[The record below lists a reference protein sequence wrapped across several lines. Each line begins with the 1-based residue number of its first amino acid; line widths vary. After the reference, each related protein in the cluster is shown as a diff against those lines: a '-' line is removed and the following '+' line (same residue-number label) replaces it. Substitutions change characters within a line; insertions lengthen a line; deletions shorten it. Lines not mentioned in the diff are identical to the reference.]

1 MVREENRLMEK
12 SRSMY
17 SQDVPSNAFGKSER
31 KPELIVTL
39 NPGDPIPVHGSL
51 AVPVEPFAAGFPQ
64 AFTVEDWRKLRLR
77 TIEEGRKLYAL
88 LPGFVMEEDL
98 DALEQ
103 LLLSLHDADGLYY
116 GDEAVLMAARK
127 TGYDGLMIFQPDTL
141 ICSSADVQAVKSMGA
156 DVVSLAHELSLEEV
170 LAIAGKTDGLEV
182 QIHGYYPVL
191 SSRRKLLTAYGRTIG
206 SSVIGEGQFSLQETT
221 RPNRIPVLEQE
232 SGTVLFS
239 PEPVQSLGQLP
250 ALLDAGIDRL
260 RIDTRFLEPSD
271 RNAALTAYQAV
282 IDGGVAG
289 MQLPGS
295 DRTWRQQSAKTKEET
310 Q

>member
-1 MVREENRLMEK
+1 
-12 SRSMY
+12 
-17 SQDVPSNAFGKSER
+17 
-31 KPELIVTL
+31 
-39 NPGDPIPVHGSL
+39 
-51 AVPVEPFAAGFPQ
+51 
-64 AFTVEDWRKLRLR
+64 
-77 TIEEGRKLYAL
+77 
-88 LPGFVMEEDL
+88 
-98 DALEQ
+98 
-103 LLLSLHDADGLYY
+103 
-116 GDEAVLMAARK
+116 MAARK

-221 RPNRIPVLEQE
+221 RPNRILVLEQQ

-239 PEPVQSLGQLP
+239 PEPVQSLRQLP

-260 RIDTRFLEPSD
+260 RIDSRFLEPSD

-295 DRTWRQQSAKTKEET
+295 DRTWRQQSVKTKEET

>member
-1 MVREENRLMEK
+1 
-12 SRSMY
+12 
-17 SQDVPSNAFGKSER
+17 
-31 KPELIVTL
+31 
-39 NPGDPIPVHGSL
+39 H
-51 AVPVEPFAAGFPQ
+51 
-64 AFTVEDWRKLRLR
+64 
-77 TIEEGRKLYAL
+77 
-88 LPGFVMEEDL
+88 
-98 DALEQ
+98 
-103 LLLSLHDADGLYY
+103 Y

-221 RPNRIPVLEQE
+221 RPNRIPVLEQQ

-239 PEPVQSLGQLP
+239 PEPVQSLRQLP

-260 RIDTRFLEPSD
+260 RIDSRFLEPSD
-271 RNAALTAYQAV
+271 RNAALITYLTL
-282 IDGGVAG
+282 INGGLAPDR
-289 MQLPGS
+289 LSGS
-295 DRTWRQQSAKTKEET
+295 DRTWRQQSVKTKEET

>member
-12 SRSMY
+12 SRSMD
-17 SQDVPSNAFGKSER
+17 SQGVPSNAFGKSER

-170 LAIAGKTDGLEV
+170 LAIAGRTDGLEV

-206 SSVIGEGQFSLQETT
+206 D
-221 RPNRIPVLEQE
+221 RK
-232 SGTVLFS
+232 SGV
-239 PEPVQSLGQLP
+239 
-250 ALLDAGIDRL
+250 
-260 RIDTRFLEPSD
+260 
-271 RNAALTAYQAV
+271 
-282 IDGGVAG
+282 
-289 MQLPGS
+289 
-295 DRTWRQQSAKTKEET
+295 
-310 Q
+310 